1 LPQFNGV
8 QAQHVCGFLV
18 WLVAGKILSGGGG
31 GGSLY
36 NSVHRLV
43 LFHFWFAL
51 VEV

>member
-1 LPQFNGV
+1 MWFFVL
-8 QAQHVCGFLV
+8 ACCREDTEL
-18 WLVAGKILSGGGG
+18 GG

-43 LFHFWFAL
+43 LFHCWFAL